1 MTGNFE
7 GRKLIVVG
15 GSSGMGKAT
24 AASVIADGGSAVI
37 IGRDQ
42 GRVDETVA
50 ELGKQGKAWGITADL
65 ADQVRSTPSSG
76 SWPRRTRT
84 HHSWLTPRAS
94 SSRGQRDATLRLES
108 HSEHPCDSASALE
121 TPVGGQVD
129 MLGSP

>member
-1 MTGNFE
+1 MRPRRTPAKVTSRDVRPASPRPVHAVPQRKEKEMTGNFE

-50 ELGKQGKAWGITADL
+50 ELGKQGKA
-65 ADQVRSTPSSG
+65 
-76 SWPRRTRT
+76 
-84 HHSWLTPRAS
+84 
-94 SSRGQRDATLRLES
+94 
-108 HSEHPCDSASALE
+108 
-121 TPVGGQVD
+121 
-129 MLGSP
+129 